1 MRIDIPEEKHLVHEM
16 QMPIRWGDM
25 DAHSHV
31 NNTIYFRFMEQARVE
46 WIRSLGYDTLP
57 GDESMLM
64 LNGFC
69 NFYQQLSYPG
79 TLILKTY
86 IGVIGR
92 TSMDVYTSMSLT
104 SSPDVISAIGGAT
117 MVLVNLKT
125 NQSTPWPEHVLAKLR

>member
-25 DAHSHV
+25 DSHSHV
-31 NNTIYFRFMEQARVE
+31 NNTVYFRFMEQARVE

-117 MVLVNLKT
+117 MVLVNLKN
-125 NQSTPWPEHVLAKLR
+125 NQSTPWPEHVIAKLR